1 MEQLAIIDK
10 TRYCWK
16 CFKDNP
22 KEHFPDAQRI
32 WLCGGCSY
40 ELRTWTNFLKANGLG
55 VQRILTAEN
64 QTREGVEVGE
74 RQGADP
80 EGIEGVKGGGNP
92 AAGAKGREKT

>member
-10 TRYCWK
+10 SRYCWK

-32 WLCGGCSY
+32 WLCGGCGY

-55 VQRILTAEN
+55 VQRILAPETPW
-64 QTREGVEVGE
+64 GEVKG
-74 RQGADP
+74 DL
-80 EGIEGVKGGGNP
+80 EGIEGVEGGGNP
-92 AAGAKGREKT
+92 PAGAKSSGKT